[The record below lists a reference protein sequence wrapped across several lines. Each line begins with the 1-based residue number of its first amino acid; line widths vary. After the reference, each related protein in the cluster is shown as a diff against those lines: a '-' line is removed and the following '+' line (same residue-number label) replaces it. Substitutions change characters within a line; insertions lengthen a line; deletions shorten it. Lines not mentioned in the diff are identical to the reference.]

1 MRGWSLVVVG
11 LTSVAT
17 YGAVSDGPTFLF
29 PQVAHY
35 GGIVRIPDAAEPARR
50 GTKIV
55 FDITADNKPEE
66 VNKGLESVAR
76 YLNLNAEAGFK
87 PADVKLAL
95 VLHGAATKFAL
106 SDSAYAKHTSA
117 VKNPNSDLIRELKV
131 RGVEVFVCGQSLA
144 RNKFMPTDV
153 ASEVSVATS
162 AMTVNANKQQDGY
175 SYLSI
180 P

>member
-87 PADVKLAL
+87 PADMKLAL

-144 RNKFMPTDV
+144 RNKFVPTEV
-153 ASEVSVATS
+153 ASEVFVAVS